1 MAGLVNTSDNNSD
14 TLRVNVDINEDYE
27 IDKIYIHI
35 KSDQLETL
43 SNDEA
48 ENIIKNNGIVFQ
60 NNQQWVGTNKS
71 FISVFSDNYESMTT
85 LQKTLDRYGNLVSHL
100 CDYGDGHRLFSIN
113 RDLLKDYFNQI
124 NTFMEKN
131 YEVEDSQIYVSISNS
146 FKKTEIS
153 NSPPYDIDKYL
164 LVNTNLHKK
173 NPDLELTLP
182 IDLSTIIRKLQNKET
197 LSETQQTTKR
207 HFKKTLVDLIEKK
220 KEDSIVRIHLQFSE
234 NEYEPIKLE
243 QLLELLQD
251 SESS

>member
-1 MAGLVNTSDNNSD
+1 MSVSANASENNSD

-35 KSDQLETL
+35 KSDQLKTL
-43 SNDEA
+43 STDEA

-60 NNQQWVGTNKS
+60 NNKQWVGTNKS
-71 FISVFSDNYESMTT
+71 FISVFSDDYESIIT
-85 LQKTLDRYGNLVSHL
+85 LQKTLNRYGNLVSHL
-100 CDYGDGHRLFSIN
+100 YEYGDGYSLIAIN
-113 RDLLKDYFNQI
+113 RDLLNDYFNQI

-131 YEVEDSQIYVSISNS
+131 YEVEDSQIYVAISNS

-153 NSPPYDIDKYL
+153 NTPPFDMDKYL
-164 LVNTNLHKK
+164 LVNSNLQKK

-197 LSETQQTTKR
+197 LSEIQQTTKFQ
-207 HFKKTLVDLIEKK
+207 FKRTLVDLIEKK
-220 KEDSIVRIHLQFSE
+220 KEDALVRIHLQFSE

-243 QLLELLQD
+243 QLLELLQ
-251 SESS
+251 ES